1 MIIVSQDGETI
12 VNFNNIV
19 YIDIEKNTFE
29 KYVISAYFDK
39 EDSDFVWLG
48 VYETKERAKEVLEEI
63 AETYIGVRAIENC
76 EADLNFNENTQ
87 MRIRPKMYYMP
98 EV

>member
-1 MIIVSQDGETI
+1 MIIVSQNRETI

-19 YIDIEKNTFE
+19 YIDIEKNTFG
-29 KYVISAYFDK
+29 KYFISAYFDK

-63 AETYIGVRAIENC
+63 IGMYEHTKHRFAYENIVLFGNKNK
-76 EADLNFNENTQ
+76 DNV
-87 MRIRPKMYYMP
+87 YYMP